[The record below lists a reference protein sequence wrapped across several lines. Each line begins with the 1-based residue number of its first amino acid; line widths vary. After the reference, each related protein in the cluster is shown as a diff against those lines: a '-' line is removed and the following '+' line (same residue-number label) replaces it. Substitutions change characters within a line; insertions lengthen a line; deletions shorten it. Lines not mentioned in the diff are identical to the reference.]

1 MMLSTRCSAV
11 LLALLAPMP
20 LLAAPPSFSASD
32 PRHAALHRLEEAASE
47 LYNSDDYA
55 LSMSQR
61 TRDAWQ
67 RLHDAAV
74 KARANARPHPL
85 AGVALVNLSS
95 MDQLDGKNADALR
108 RSAEG
113 LRLIEPFAD
122 AYPIEWMQGL
132 SIEGYAKIA
141 LGDVPGGADT
151 LARASRYMDG

>member
-32 PRHAALHRLEEAASE
+32 PRHAALYRLEEAASE

-74 KARANARPHPL
+74 KARVNGRPHPL

-113 LRLIEPFAD
+113 LRLIEPFVGA
-122 AYPIEWMQGL
+122 Q
-132 SIEGYAKIA
+132 A
-141 LGDVPGGADT
+141 L
-151 LARASRYMDG
+151 L